1 MLIVIT
7 VIVEIKIKVTL
18 GLFKCMSTIILG
30 AVSYR
35 LVTLLFEL
43 DSFESTLLY
52 SLKIV
57 IDSFDSFLGLL

>member
-7 VIVEIKIKVTL
+7 VIVEIKITVTL

-35 LVTLLFEL
+35 LVTLLNEL
-43 DSFESTLLY
+43 DSFEST
-52 SLKIV
+52 
-57 IDSFDSFLGLL
+57 